1 MKGEAGLLAARA
13 DGRRYRP
20 EFAARRTVGRRPPPA
35 QSGLSFYATSAVMIG
50 EDADRPRLL
59 PESGGQDQAVGP
71 RGPVRHLGQ
80 HVDDAMWTPEVGP
93 DQSRQPCDGER
104 LGARFE
110 DGVRKI
116 GLRQELVR
124 LSDGPGLVL

>member
-1 MKGEAGLLAARA
+1 GG
-13 DGRRYRP
+13 GRRRAGAGARRSRP
-20 EFAARRTVGRRPPPA
+20 EFAARATVGRRPPPA

-50 EDADRPRLL
+50 EDADRARLL

-93 DQSRQPCDGER
+93 DQSRQPCGGER
-104 LGARFE
+104 LGARF
-110 DGVRKI
+110 GGGGRRN
-116 GLRQELVR
+116 GLRPEL
-124 LSDGPGLVL
+124 